1 MGPIFL
7 VHLWTFLVKIAYG
20 LTFFLFLDRKRTKL
34 SPKLISLRIFGNFL
48 CADKAKKKGSGC
60 PQSQPRVDFLLSPLD
75 WGGGFFVMS
84 QFFLWAS
91 FVFDVYSGSNISI
104 WLFWQILFKTVLFL
118 NSLQTNFR
126 FWHLIVWLDKFK
138 LKEGPE
144 NWSSGAF
151 ETDDFGW
158 NLSKNAIFG

>member
-20 LTFFLFLDRKRTKL
+20 LTFFLFLDRKRTKF
-34 SPKLISLRIFGNFL
+34 SPKLISLRIFGNF
-48 CADKAKKKGSGC
+48 CVQIKQKGVWVPSITA
-60 PQSQPRVDFLLSPLD
+60 QSWFFVVPPWLG
-75 WGGGFFVMS
+75 GGGFFVNVSIFSMS
-84 QFFLWAS
+84 KFCVWCVFWFKHQYLALLTNSFQNC
-91 FVFDVYSGSNISI
+91 FVFEFFANQ
-104 WLFWQILFKTVLFL
+104 LQILAPD
-118 NSLQTNFR
+118 S
-126 FWHLIVWLDKFK
+126 WLDKFK

>member
-34 SPKLISLRIFGNFL
+34 SPKLISLRIFGNF
-48 CADKAKKKGSGC
+48 CVQIKQKGVWVPSITA
-60 PQSQPRVDFLLSPLD
+60 QSWFFVVPPWLG
-75 WGGGFFVMS
+75 GGGFFVNVSIFSMS
-84 QFFLWAS
+84 KFCVWCVFWFKHQFGSSDKFFSKLFCFWILCKPTS
-91 FVFDVYSGSNISI
+91 DSGI
-104 WLFWQILFKTVLFL
+104 WF
-118 NSLQTNFR
+118 
-126 FWHLIVWLDKFK
+126 WLDKFK

>member
-34 SPKLISLRIFGNFL
+34 SPKLISLRIFGNFFYEQVL
-48 CADKAKKKGSGC
+48 CLMCILVQTSVFGSSDKFFSKLFCFWILCKPTSDSG
-60 PQSQPRVDFLLSPLD
+60 
-75 WGGGFFVMS
+75 
-84 QFFLWAS
+84 
-91 FVFDVYSGSNISI
+91 I
-104 WLFWQILFKTVLFL
+104 WF
-118 NSLQTNFR
+118 
-126 FWHLIVWLDKFK
+126 WLDKFK